1 MLANRNVFKIHSY
14 ETYLQVQ
21 RDIDADKIQ
30 QLKETVNILNEQIE
44 SLKLML
50 YYQSHELEEMQEE
63 LNYINHELCVVN
75 ELYATSSESLPIKKV
90 KD

>member
-1 MLANRNVFKIHSY
+1 MLANRNVFKRHSY

-30 QLKETVNILNEQIE
+30 QLEETVKILNEQIE

-50 YYQSHELEEMQEE
+50 CYQSHELEEMQEE

-75 ELYATSSESLPIKKV
+75 ELYATSSEPLTINEIKE
-90 KD
+90 